1 MGSQSGAT
9 EKIVNLW
16 QTTSFN
22 HHINSMNGF
31 IFKYLTPHVC
41 LIYLLWQSS
50 LFFLFIM
57 HLRVLSGVMTELVW
71 LVSPGKFFGKPLTD
85 LNKWI
90 FWFTKDFILYMKS
103 SNWCTPVQLV
113 SVRSCLMA
121 LNRLTKDSSHTCC
134 CHSQVV
140 LTTCWL
146 VYTSVISVH
155 SKSSWSRG
163 SLWLDSS
170 EMSCSM
176 SSCFLGTIS
185 SQITFKFLVLRSD
198 ASSAS
203 STENSPLSLN
213 CTPASRISRVKW
225 RTGKEE

>member
-16 QTTSFN
+16 QTTSFS

-50 LFFLFIM
+50 SFFLFIM
-57 HLRVLSGVMTELVW
+57 HLRVLCGSYDWTRMTCCTCKV
-71 LVSPGKFFGKPLTD
+71 FFGKPLTD

-90 FWFTKDFILYMKS
+90 FWFTKDFILYTKS
-103 SNWCTPVQLV
+103 SNWRTPVQLV

-170 EMSCSM
+170 
-176 SSCFLGTIS
+176 
-185 SQITFKFLVLRSD
+185 
-198 ASSAS
+198 
-203 STENSPLSLN
+203 
-213 CTPASRISRVKW
+213 
-225 RTGKEE
+225 